1 MGVIFVLYGEI
12 PLWAISTVCARARA
26 RHHARGCVRP
36 RARQRPR
43 LVYERVRRVST
54 RELRTRRL
62 EDAESSRPSK
72 HCALSSRVRVG
83 IPSLSVRKTENFCHW
98 ALLCLLRKYLRTTLY
113 ESTFV
118 HCTKVLSYFRTK
130 VRKYYLRRY
139 LPKVARDN
147 TEVHY
152 VYT

>member
-98 ALLCLLRKYLRTTLY
+98 ALLCLLRKYFRTLY

-118 HCTKVLSYFRTK
+118 LSKVLSYFRTK
-130 VRKYYLRRY
+130 VRKYY